1 MDVRPAVM
9 DGLESVILKNRLEV
23 ELEVAE
29 LEMLGFSMGV
39 TEIDS
44 LG

>member
-9 DGLESVILKNRLEV
+9 HGLESVILKNRLEV

-29 LEMLGFSMGV
+29 LEMLGFSMGA

>member
-9 DGLESVILKNRLEV
+9 HGLESVILKNRLEV
-23 ELEVAE
+23 ELAE
-29 LEMLGFSMGV
+29 LEMLGFSMGA